1 MRFAAFGWTV
11 LDGSFDA
18 ACGTSAVGLLSE
30 VRVRKYCKSYP
41 LGELR
46 GFPGWSAGAHP
57 EERDLADETTV
68 FLCDEFTVM
77 LSPVGVD
84 KDKRLFTEDTP
95 EWREFCETTLK
106 FGIPEDLAFAYVES
120 EQS

>member
-1 MRFAAFGWTV
+1 
-11 LDGSFDA
+11 
-18 ACGTSAVGLLSE
+18 
-30 VRVRKYCKSYP
+30 VRKYCKSYP

-46 GFPGWSAGAHP
+46 GFPGWSAGAQP
-57 EERDLADETTV
+57 EERELADDTTV

-84 KDKRLFTEDTP
+84 KEKRLFTEDTP
-95 EWREFCETTLK
+95 EWREFCESTLK
-106 FGIPEDLAFAYVES
+106 FGIPDDLAFAYVES